1 MLNIIITAL
10 CAFVFV
16 IVCLFN
22 LRVGWRNVR
31 RGRLYAN
38 RLSVYAGSGAVAA
51 VAFAVAAIVNR
62 SVWLYPELMRAETV
76 PDESVGAGLIAIG
89 ILFLIAIVVV
99 GGAVA
104 ALGQLAE
111 GFKLSEQGNRRL
123 RTIEANAKH

>member
-1 MLNIIITAL
+1 MLDIIITAL

-22 LRVGWRNVR
+22 LRVGWCNVR
-31 RGRLYAN
+31 RGRLHAN

-62 SVWLYPELMRAETV
+62 SVWLYPELMRVETV
-76 PDESVGAGLIAIG
+76 PDESVGAGLIAVG

-111 GFKLSEQGNRRL
+111 GFKLSEEGNRRL
-123 RTIEANAKH
+123 RAIEANAKH